1 MAHRF
6 GGDPS
11 AQRRH
16 IRVPGP
22 FEGRLIAPFTTPVL
36 IYELSVSGGFVHLDR
51 ELRSDEN
58 LCFRIAL
65 PGHGS
70 VVVEAE
76 TVYRHPA
83 GVAVRFVDLAAET
96 EQRLALTIDALK
108 DQPASD

>member
-6 GGDPS
+6 GGDPT

-16 IRVPGP
+16 TRVPGP
-22 FEGRLIAPFTTPVL
+22 FEGRLIAPFPVPVL
-36 IYELSVSGGFVHLDR
+36 IYELSISGGFVHLDC
-51 ELRSDEN
+51 ELRSNEN

-65 PGHGS
+65 PGNGS

-96 EQRLALTIDALK
+96 EQRLALTIEALK
-108 DQPASD
+108 GQTASE

>member
-36 IYELSVSGGFVHLDR
+36 IYELSVSGGFVHFDC
-51 ELRSDEN
+51 ELGSDEN

-65 PGHGS
+65 PGNGS
-70 VVVEAE
+70 VVVEAQA
-76 TVYRHPA
+76 VYRHPA

-108 DQPASD
+108 SQAASE